1 MIFPSEAMVLS
12 SFARDFDAFALV
24 TENQQVVF
32 AQAERAHE
40 TGLLLAGIET
50 AQKYLKLSPN
60 DVVLLHDPFMGGAGD
75 DRMTFVTFWKTGN
88 AGFYAAITASHPSW
102 AKIKLPLA
110 PVRLD
115 GQLNEDV
122 LKALEES
129 RTQILALIQGLEN
142 HQKILA
148 REAVQKFFGPTAL
161 KANLSLQKKYLDHFF
176 DELPH
181 GNASLELQATGKPL
195 TRLRVQSEG
204 KHLSFDFTGTAPA
217 GEWRLP
223 MMAASGVIWQTV
235 FETLGVLTPI
245 CTESLSRLELSLPQG
260 CWLNAPTAG
269 GAREMA
275 KAAEWL
281 RHILKSALI
290 KWHKELAKTVSP
302 QVDSQAN
309 YSFSGSA
316 SFALGLRPSGALF
329 DLGRQQNISIEAL
342 EKKHPVL
349 FSKVQKTL
357 FDNKEGLA
365 LELTLLKSAQFT
377 LWPGTSEV
385 HAAADQALKSGQAH
399 EVAAGTSIKIESQ
412 GN

>member
-1 MIFPSEAMVLS
+1 MIFPAEAMVLS

-24 TENQQVVF
+24 TENQQVLF

-50 AQKYLKLSPN
+50 AQKYLKLTPN

-75 DRMTFVTFWKTGN
+75 DRMTFVTFWKTGG

-129 RTQILALIQGLEN
+129 RPQILALIKNLET
-142 HQKILA
+142 HQKIFA
-148 REAVQKFFGPTAL
+148 KDAVQKFFAPSAIKSHLG
-161 KANLSLQKKYLDHFF
+161 LQKKYLDHFF

-181 GNASLELQATGKPL
+181 GNASVESHAAGKPL

-217 GEWRLP
+217 GDWRLP

-269 GAREMA
+269 GAREMD

-309 YSFSGSA
+309 YSFGGLA
-316 SFALGLRPSGALF
+316 SFAIGLRPSGALF
-329 DLGRQQNISIEAL
+329 DLGHQQGISIETL

-349 FSKVQKTL
+349 FSKVQKTTA
-357 FDNKEGLA
+357 DSKEGLA
-365 LELTLLKSAQFT
+365 LEITFLKAAQVT
-377 LWPGTSEV
+377 VIPGTSGIQTE
-385 HAAADQALKSGQAH
+385 ADGKNLKLGQAH
-399 EVAAGTSIKIESQ
+399 EIAAGTPLKIQSE
-412 GN
+412 